1 MRLISVELENLKSYA
16 EPTTI
21 ELEAGVNA
29 LVGHNGAGKSTV
41 LEAIGAALFG
51 YLPYKHEDFVRRGA
65 ATGRITVVLDSTLDE
80 RRYHVVR
87 NVGKNPSWYVY
98 DPDLDER

>member
-1 MRLISVELENLKSYA
+1 MRLRLLAVELENLKSYG

-41 LEAIGAALFG
+41 LEAIGAALFNH
-51 YLPYKHEDFVRRGA
+51 LPYKHEDFVRKGA
-65 ATGRITVVLDSTLDE
+65 ASGRIAVTLQSGLDE
-80 RRYHVVR
+80 RRYQVVR
-87 NVGKNPSWYVY
+87 IVGKNPAWYVY
-98 DPDLDER
+98 D